1 MSSEYLNNYKPLVK
15 FLAEVLGE
23 KCEVVLHDLN
33 NLENSI
39 IAIENGHISGRK
51 VGDPLTD
58 LALKIVREE
67 NDLEKNYMTNYTGK
81 TNDGKD
87 LRSLT

>member
-23 KCEVVLHDLN
+23 NCEVVLHDLN

-39 IAIENGHISGRK
+39 IAIENGH
-51 VGDPLTD
+51 
-58 LALKIVREE
+58 
-67 NDLEKNYMTNYTGK
+67 
-81 TNDGKD
+81 
-87 LRSLT
+87 